1 VTAAHRKAIRDFW
14 WERTRTALVGLA
26 IALGI
31 SGFSAVLSSH
41 AILTRALNDGYLATN
56 PASATLRTDAVDD
69 DLVAAVLSNRDV
81 GAAEARRAVSG
92 RIKAGPG
99 EWRNLTLFVVKDFQ
113 NTRVGKLK
121 HEQGAWPPGAGE
133 ILIERDAF
141 QVAKARIGDKVTVR
155 TSGGEDQALRIT
167 GSVHDVGQAQARM
180 ENRVYGYVTVET
192 LKQLGEEPYLDQL
205 KIGVAKNRFDEP
217 HIRSVAE
224 AVKKV
229 VESRGHPVRQVDI
242 PTPGKHPHAEIMGL
256 LLLALASF
264 GLFVLVLSGV
274 LVVNLLTALMASQ
287 IRQIGIMK
295 VIGGTRR
302 QIATIYLGQA
312 LLLGIAATL
321 ISLPAGM
328 LGSRWLC
335 RYMAVFLNF
344 DINSFAIPASIYA
357 LVVAIGIL
365 VPLLSA
371 AYPVWKGSGIPVREA
386 LADYGVSGNTFG
398 TTPFDRALAGVRGL
412 GRPVLL
418 AIRNTFRRR
427 TRVALTLLTLALGGL
442 FFLVALNLRASM
454 IHTLDRM
461 FAVRKYDLSVGL
473 GAMHPFE
480 KIERAARGTVGIVQA
495 EGWITTEGR
504 LTPREPEA
512 STAAGAGG
520 AHVPGKMSGL
530 HGDGGGAGAG
540 GERFA
545 VIALPPDTKLLKL
558 DIARRRGLQIDDDE
572 ALVVNTALAAKVR
585 EMRVGKTVQMRL
597 GPAETSFRVVGI
609 AREPFSPPVA
619 YISKSYI
626 EQRGNHSG
634 MANSVRLVLDKTDP
648 ASIESVKT
656 GLDRN
661 LEREGVR
668 ALSSSSTSESRYGFD
683 QHMVMIY
690 VGLIIMSCVIG
701 MVGGLGLMTTMSLN
715 VLERRREMGVLR
727 AIGASPAAVWLI
739 IVAEGTL
746 IGALSWA
753 IAVLAAWPLGK
764 VLGNHLIQA
773 AFNTGLDFT
782 FEPRGILIWLSV
794 SIALSAL
801 SSFLP
806 AWRASRGSV
815 REALSYE

>member
-1 VTAAHRKAIRDFW
+1 MTAAQRKAIRDFW

-26 IALGI
+26 IAVGV

-69 DLVAAVLSNRDV
+69 DLVAAVLAIPDV
-81 GAAEARRAVSG
+81 GAAEARRVVSG

-113 NTRVGKLK
+113 NTRVGKLQ
-121 HEQGAWPPGAGE
+121 HERGAWPPGAGD

-141 QVAKARIGDKVTVR
+141 QVARARIGDTVTVR
-155 TSGGEDQALRIT
+155 TSGGEDQSLRIT
-167 GSVHDVGQAQARM
+167 GGIHDVGQAQARM
-180 ENRVYGYVTVET
+180 ENRVYGYVTLET

-205 KIGVAKNRFDEP
+205 KIVVAENRFDEP
-217 HIRSVAE
+217 HIRRVAE
-224 AVKKV
+224 EVKKL
-229 VESRGHPVRQVDI
+229 VEGRGHPVLQVDI

-302 QIATIYLGQA
+302 QIAAIYLGQA
-312 LLLGIAATL
+312 LLLGVGATL
-321 ISLPAGM
+321 ISLPVGV
-328 LGSRWLC
+328 LGSRLLC

-344 DINSFAIPASIYA
+344 DINSFAVPASVYA
-357 LVVAIGIL
+357 LVAVVGIL

-371 AYPVWKGSGIPVREA
+371 AYPVWKGTGIPVRRA
-386 LADYGVSGNTFG
+386 LADYGVTGDTFG
-398 TTPFDRALAGVRGL
+398 TGSFDRALAGVRGL

-427 TRVALTLLTLALGGL
+427 TRLALTLLTLSLGGL

-461 FAVRKYDLSVGL
+461 FAAKKYDLSVGL

-480 KIERAARGTVGIVQA
+480 KIERAARGTAGVARA

-504 LTPREPEA
+504 LPPRDSP
-512 STAAGAGG
+512 AGAGG
-520 AHVPGKMSGL
+520 AQPPGKMAGL
-530 HGDGGGAGAG
+530 HGGGAVNSG
-540 GERFA
+540 GERFT
-545 VIALPPDTKLLKL
+545 VIALPPDTKLLEL
-558 DIARRRGLQIDDDE
+558 DIARGRGLQIEDDE
-572 ALVVNTALAAKVR
+572 ALVANTALAAKSR
-585 EMRVGKTVQMRL
+585 EMRVGNTVEIRL
-597 GPAETSFRVVGI
+597 GPVETSFKVVGI

-626 EQRGNHSG
+626 ERRGNHSG
-634 MANSVRLVLDKTDP
+634 MANSVRLVLDRKDT
-648 ASIESVKT
+648 ASIESVKA
-656 GLDRN
+656 GFDRN

-668 ALSSSSTSESRYGFD
+668 ALSSSGTLEGRYSFD

-715 VLERRREMGVLR
+715 VLERRWEMGVLR
-727 AIGASPAAVWLI
+727 ALGAQPWVIWLI
-739 IVAEGTL
+739 VVAEGTL

-753 IAVLAAWPLGK
+753 VAVVAAWPLGK
-764 VLGNHLIQA
+764 VLGSHLIQA
-773 AFNTGLDFT
+773 AFNTGLEFT
-782 FEPRGILIWLSV
+782 FEPQGVLIWLSV
-794 SIALSAL
+794 SIAVAAL
-801 SSFLP
+801 GSFLP
-806 AWRASRGSV
+806 AWRASRVPV